1 MRSKLVF
8 YVYILASAEHG
19 TLYVGVTNGLIRRVY
34 EHRQKAVPSVT
45 SRYGV
50 TKLVYFEIHDDPESA
65 IAREKKIKK
74 WRRDW
79 KIRLIEENN
88 PDWVDLFDGIAS

>member
-1 MRSKLVF
+1 MRPKSAF
-8 YVYILASAEHG
+8 YVYILASGKHG
-19 TLYVGVTNGLIRRVY
+19 TLYIGVTNNVVRRVY
-34 EHRQKAVPSVT
+34 EHRQRAVPSFT

-50 TKLVYFEIHDDPESA
+50 TKLVYFEIYDDPESA
-65 IAREKKIKK
+65 IAREKKIKR

-88 PDWVDLFDGIAS
+88 PDRVDLFDGIAR

>member
-1 MRSKLVF
+1 MRPKSAF
-8 YVYILASAEHG
+8 YVYILASGKHG
-19 TLYVGVTNGLIRRVY
+19 TLYIGVTNNLVRRVY
-34 EHRQKAVPSVT
+34 EHRQRAVPSFT

-50 TKLVYFEIHDDPESA
+50 TKLVYFEIYDDPESA
-65 IAREKKIKK
+65 IAREKKIKR

-88 PDWVDLFDGIAS
+88 PDWVDLFDGIAR

>member
-1 MRSKLVF
+1 MRPKSAF
-8 YVYILASAEHG
+8 YMYILASGKHG
-19 TLYVGVTNGLIRRVY
+19 TLYIGVTNNVVRRVY
-34 EHRQKAVPSVT
+34 EHRQRAVPSFT

-50 TKLVYFEIHDDPESA
+50 TKLVYFEIYDDPESA
-65 IAREKKIKK
+65 IAREKKIKR

-88 PDWVDLFDGIAS
+88 PDWVDLFDGIAR

>member
-1 MRSKLVF
+1 MRPKSAF
-8 YVYILASAEHG
+8 YVYILASGKHG
-19 TLYVGVTNGLIRRVY
+19 TLYIGVTNNVVRRVY
-34 EHRQKAVPSVT
+34 EHRQRAVPSFT

-50 TKLVYFEIHDDPESA
+50 TKLVYFEIYDDPESA
-65 IAREKKIKK
+65 IAREKKIKR

-88 PDWVDLFDGIAS
+88 PDWVDLFDGIAR

>member
-1 MRSKLVF
+1 MRPKSAF
-8 YVYILASAEHG
+8 YVYILASGKHG
-19 TLYVGVTNGLIRRVY
+19 TLYIGVTNNLVRRVY
-34 EHRQKAVPSVT
+34 EHRQRAVPSFT

-50 TKLVYFEIHDDPESA
+50 TKLVYFEIYDDPESA
-65 IAREKKIKK
+65 IAREKKIKR

-88 PDWVDLFDGIAS
+88 PDRVDLFDGIAR